1 MGIPVDTPESLGH
14 LVRAVRRAQGIRQDD
29 LAAILGVSHVTLM
42 NIERG
47 KKGVSFDRVMHV
59 LRELGIRMQLDV
71 PAEVASRLAPTQ
83 NEKAG

>member
-1 MGIPVDTPESLGH
+1 MGIPVDTPESLGQ

-47 KKGVSFDRVMHV
+47 KKGVSFDRVMDV

-71 PAEVASRLAPTQ
+71 PAEVAPQLARSRKTQ
-83 NEKAG
+83 AE